1 MKSPF
6 IYSDDNKRYHTYNYY
21 LRHRFGKKVFKV
33 SLDAGFSCPNRDGS
47 KGVGG
52 CIYCS
57 DKRSGDFAG
66 NSCDDISVQFDN
78 VREVL
83 HKKWSDAVY
92 IPYFQAGTNTYG
104 DFSRQKELF
113 TRAVNFKNAVGLS
126 VATRGDCIDER
137 VADLFYELSKD
148 KYVTV
153 ELGLQTIH
161 DKTAKLINRCHSYED
176 FLKGYNLLKERGIN
190 VCVHL
195 INGLPFET
203 REMMLETVREVSKLN
218 PHTIKLHLLH
228 IIRGTALERLYEKEK
243 FHVFELS
250 EYAQL
255 ICDQL
260 ELIPPEVVIQR
271 ITGDGVKED
280 LVAPLWSLKKF
291 CVMNEIDKEMQR
303 RDSWQGKK
311 CDLLL

>member
-21 LRHRFGKKVFKV
+21 LRHRFSQKVFKV
-33 SLDAGFSCPNRDGS
+33 SLDAGFSCPNRDGT

-66 NSCDDISVQFDN
+66 NSSEDIKVQFDK

-104 DFSRQKELF
+104 DFLRQKELF
-113 TRAVNFKNAVGLS
+113 IRAVNFPGAVGLA

-137 VADLFYELSKD
+137 TADLFYELSKD

-161 DKTAKLINRCHSYED
+161 DKTARLINRCHSYED

-203 REMMLETVREVSKLN
+203 REMMMETVREVSKLN

-228 IIRGTALERLYEKEK
+228 IIRGTALEKLYEKEK
-243 FHVFELS
+243 FHVFELL

-260 ELIPPEVVIQR
+260 EIIPPEVVIQR

>member
-6 IYSDDNKRYHTYNYY
+6 RYSDDNKRYYTYNYY
-21 LRHRFGKKVFKV
+21 LRQRFGQKVFKV
-33 SLDAGFSCPNRDGS
+33 SLDAGFTCPNRDGS
-47 KGVGG
+47 KGTGG

-66 NSCDDISVQFDN
+66 NPFEDIAVQFDK
-78 VREVL
+78 VRAEL
-83 HKKWSDAVY
+83 HKKWENAVY

-104 DFSRQKELF
+104 DYERLEELF
-113 TRAVNFKNAVGLS
+113 TRAVSFENAVGLA
-126 VATRGDCIDER
+126 VATRADCIDEKT
-137 VADLFYELSKD
+137 ADLFAELSEN

-161 DKTAKLINRCHSYED
+161 DETARLINRCHSYED
-176 FLKGYNLLKERGIN
+176 FLKGYEMLKSRGIN

-195 INGLPFET
+195 INGLPYET
-203 REMMLETVREVSKLN
+203 REMMLETVREVGKLH
-218 PHTIKLHLLH
+218 PHSIKLHLMH
-228 IIRGTALERLYEKEK
+228 ILKGTALERLYYEKP

-250 EYAQL
+250 EYASL

-260 ELIPPEVVIQR
+260 ELIPEDVVIQR
-271 ITGDGVKED
+271 ITGDGAKDD

-291 CVMNEIDKEMQR
+291 CVMNEIDKEMLR
-303 RDSWQGKK
+303 RNTVQGAKAEK
-311 CDLLL
+311 